1 MGEVLINAF
10 KDICLAPA
18 CIIGF
23 VIIWFIGIWLLT
35 AYARHLRVKRAGE
48 NNTEV
53 TTQNLLFASGPLLLI
68 GALLLFLLAQVV
80 PILLVV
86 ATVVVL
92 VIGLP
97 FLAIYTLADYMPDII
112 RWILDHLGKF
122 GEKILGFIT
131 RSPRLPLDSAA
142 RSAGTATTLL
152 ETFLSR
158 APSLR
163 TLTRHSSAWIF
174 QVTGL
179 NRQSILLTAASNN
192 KIPLRRRLTGVTGLT
207 RLKDAQGL
215 HRLACDPANHI
226 EVRVQAVQALEEM
239 GDAERTAQAW
249 HAIGRQHADIVRR
262 LDAADNLI
270 RLKQFDTAHQILHDY
285 LSHVDGA
292 PKFHILAARLLASTS
307 GAQIDARRI
316 LKDYSQKNDPRLRL
330 KAAAALCALD
340 KPAETRQPDA
350 VAILQNLAAD
360 RQGSLP
366 LRQTAVKALE
376 HHECTSS
383 LEKLVNQPDLEH
395 LLQRKVILALERLG
409 QLKEAS
415 QAWEKLAQ
423 DANAEP
429 LLRIQAA
436 EAFGRLKDA
445 ESGHELLMS
454 LAGET
459 GMQPQHLLGIAQ
471 ALLRLGIS
479 EDGEMLLRQLS
490 DGLTSND
497 PVQKAARQTLES
509 IRSGHYGDWLK
520 VDQIGS

>member
-1 MGEVLINAF
+1 MGVFIT
-10 KDICLAPA
+10 DIWNTICILPA
-18 CIIGF
+18 CWGPLLIGWCGF
-23 VIIWFIGIWLLT
+23 FWALT
-35 AYARHLRVKRAGE
+35 AYARHKRVQRAAG
-48 NNTEV
+48 NHTEII
-53 TTQNLLFASGPLLLI
+53 TQNLLFIASPLLVI
-68 GALLLFLLAQVV
+68 LAAILVLVASLV
-80 PILLVV
+80 PIVIPAAVIVLAPL
-86 ATVVVL
+86 AL
-92 VIGLP
+92 VIFGILALIESLP
-97 FLAIYTLADYMPDII
+97 EIKQWII
-112 RWILDHLGKF
+112 DHIGPWGEMILS
-122 GEKILGFIT
+122 FIT
-131 RSPRLPLDSAA
+131 GSPRRPIEKLAST
-142 RSAGTATTLL
+142 AGNATTLL

-163 TLTRHSSAWIF
+163 ALTRHSSAWIF
-174 QVTGL
+174 TVTGL
-179 NRQSILLTAASNN
+179 DRQSILLTAASNN
-192 KIPLRRRLTGVTGLT
+192 KISLNRRLTGVTGLT
-207 RLKDAQGL
+207 RLQDAQSL

-226 EVRVQAVQALEEM
+226 EVRVQAAQALEEM

-249 HAIGRQHADIVRR
+249 HAIGRQHTDLVRR
-262 LDAADNLI
+262 LDAANNLI
-270 RLKQFDTAHQILHDY
+270 RLKQFDTARQILHDY

-316 LKDYSQKNDPRLRL
+316 LKDYSAKSDPRLRL

-340 KPAETRQPDA
+340 QPAETRQPDY

-376 HHECTSS
+376 HHQCTTS

-423 DANAEP
+423 DTHAEP
-429 LLRIQAA
+429 PLRIQAA

-454 LAGET
+454 LAGEPGT
-459 GMQPQHLLGIAQ
+459 QPQHLLGIAQ

-479 EDGEMLLRQLS
+479 EDAEMLLRQLS

-497 PVQKAARQTLES
+497 PVHKAARQTLES

-520 VDQIGS
+520 VDHIG